1 MNMAESLD
9 DIPTGDVK
17 KPSESEKGESIVSDG
32 EDLFGDNVE
41 ATNESLPALPKSSAI
56 PRKRTMEALQPVVVD
71 HPPTQSVTAYG
82 MPDGVRIPSSVQSD
96 LLQGRLLAA
105 LKQLPVQ
112 LINDALMEYDD
123 AMTQKGHKI
132 RNSGA
137 YLYGVIKR
145 YSAVAERGDGLS
157 MGPELTPIIHMKLDQ
172 MLLDGFCTQEE
183 MNDKVKSKIRM

>member
-1 MNMAESLD
+1 MAESSD
-9 DIPTGDVK
+9 DIPTEGVQKPFDGKKGDTA
-17 KPSESEKGESIVSDG
+17 ISDG
-32 EDLFGDNVE
+32 EDLFGNVVE
-41 ATNESLPALPKSSAI
+41 ATNESLPTTIQKSSAI
-56 PRKRTMEALQPVVVD
+56 PRKRAMEAPQPVVVD
-71 HPPTQSVTAYG
+71 HPPTQSVAAYG

-105 LKQLPVQ
+105 LKLLPVQ

-157 MGPELTPIIHMKLDQ
+157 MGPELTPIIHKKLDQ

-183 MNDKVKSKIRM
+183 MNEKVKSKIRM